1 MKKLA
6 DKALVA
12 WMAIGTRWLPFTDA
26 ASSDLPVGRL
36 LRLAMFQLPIGM
48 AMVLLLGTLNRVMI
62 VELGVPTW
70 LVAMM
75 IAVPILFA
83 PLRALIGHR
92 SDTHIS
98 ALGWRRIPYM
108 WIGAFMQF
116 GGYTILAPALLL
128 LNGQGHVD
136 GAAGTLAGQAGSAL
150 AFALIGFGIH
160 FTQTAGLALMGD
172 LVPDDKRP
180 RGVALFYLMQ
190 LVGMIL
196 AAITFSFLLRDF
208 TSELLIR
215 VLHGAAVASLA
226 LNVIAMWKQEPR
238 DRVRAATVKSAP
250 RPDFMETWRSF
261 AQQGT
266 AKRLL
271 VGVGLG
277 TMGFGM
283 QDVLLEPYGGEVLK
297 LSVPETTLLTGVM
310 TAGTLFGLIAAM
322 RIFARGVNPCRLAAY
337 GAIFGIP
344 AFTIILF
351 AYPMASKLMFVAGA
365 ALIGLGAGLFIV
377 GSLSAAMDMATG
389 ENRGLVAG
397 AWGAIQA
404 TTAGVGIAAGG
415 FLRDAVNG
423 LASNGALG
431 EALSGPATSYG
442 FVYLIEIFL
451 LLLALV
457 VIAPLVRDA
466 GHVIDRQT
474 RQFGL
479 AELPG

>member
-1 MKKLA
+1 MSKLA
-6 DKALVA
+6 DKALGV
-12 WMAIGTRWLPFTDA
+12 WMAIGNRWLPFTDA

-48 AMVLLLGTLNRVMI
+48 AMVLLTGTLNRVMI

-75 IAVPILFA
+75 IAVPILCA

-116 GGYTILAPALLL
+116 GGYAVLPPALLL
-128 LNGQGHVD
+128 LTGEGHVA
-136 GAAGTLAGQAGSAL
+136 GAAGTLAGQAGAAL

-172 LVPDDKRP
+172 LVPQDKRP
-180 RGVALFYLMQ
+180 RGIALFYLMQ

-196 AAITFSFLLRDF
+196 AAVSFSFLLRDF
-208 TSELLIR
+208 TSDLLIR
-215 VLHGAAVASLA
+215 VLHGAALVSLA
-226 LNVIAMWKQEPR
+226 LNVIAMWKQESR
-238 DRVRAATVKSAP
+238 DWVRAAEVKSSP
-250 RPDFMETWRSF
+250 RPQFMETWRSF
-261 AQQGT
+261 SQQGN

-271 VGVGLG
+271 IGVGLG

-283 QDVLLEPYGGEVLK
+283 QDVLLEPYGGEILK
-297 LSVPETTLLTGVM
+297 LSVPETTLLTGIM
-310 TAGTLFGLIAAM
+310 TAGTLCGLIAAM
-322 RIFARGVNPCRLAAY
+322 RIFARGVNSCRLAAL
-337 GAIFGIP
+337 GTVFGIP

-351 AYPMASKLMFVAGA
+351 AYPMDSKAMFIVGA

-377 GSLSAAMDMATG
+377 GSLSAAMDMATK
-389 ENRGLVAG
+389 ENRGLAAG

-404 TTAGVGIAAGG
+404 TTVGVGIAAGG
-415 FLRDAVNG
+415 FLRDAVDS
-423 LASNGALG
+423 LAKSGALG
-431 EALSGPATSYG
+431 EALTGPATSYG
-442 FVYLIEIFL
+442 VVYLTEMFL

-457 VIAPLVRDA
+457 VIAPLVRDPKH
-466 GHVIDRQT
+466 HVQHKT
-474 RQFGL
+474 REFGL